1 MKKKREKINARDG
14 FLKTLGINKKGLKKV
29 VKDALSGAQDG
40 ELFLQKIEVS
50 GLVWNDGRIE
60 SSSFFS
66 DEGFGLRRV
75 GGMLTGYVS
84 SDIITVESIKQAG
97 AELRGVF
104 QSGKVYALA
113 EKLPPCPMYSQEIP
127 AEIPIEE
134 KIALLEKVDAYV
146 RSKDPRVTALSI
158 SLSQAREEICI
169 VRADGHFAEEFRPMV
184 RMNISLTLVDGSN
197 TGTGFE
203 GFGGRENESRLF
215 AEWQPYADK
224 AIECARNL
232 LVAEDCPAG
241 EMVVVFGPGWPA
253 VILHEAFGHMLEGDH
268 IFKNTSAFTGMMGER
283 IASEGVTIV
292 DEGSIP
298 GRRGSLS
305 FDDEGTKT
313 QRTVLVKDG
322 VLMAYLHDRLSARV
336 LGAKPTGNGRRES
349 YAHIPMPRMTNTHM
363 LGGTHTPE
371 EIIAATK
378 SGLYAGNMGGGQV
391 DITTGKF
398 VFEVLL
404 AWRIIDGKI
413 TVPIKG
419 ATLIGSGEKVFRFVD
434 MVGNDPALDNGIGA
448 CGKNGQSVPVGVG
461 QPTVRIRAGGLI
473 VGGTQVNVAEEII

>member
-1 MKKKREKINARDG
+1 MKTKREKINASDG
-14 FLKTLGINKKGLKKV
+14 FLKMLGVSKKDLKKV
-29 VKDALSGAQDG
+29 VKDALRGAQDG
-40 ELFLQKIEVS
+40 ELFLQKLEAS

-60 SSSFFS
+60 SSSFYS

-75 GGMLTGYVS
+75 EGMRTGYVS
-84 SDIITVESIKQAG
+84 SDIITVESIKKSG
-97 AELRGVF
+97 EELREVF
-104 QSGKVYALA
+104 AGGKMYASAKKFSPQPLY
-113 EKLPPCPMYSQEIP
+113 PQEIP

-146 RSKDPRVTALSI
+146 RSKDPRVTAVSV
-158 SLSQAREEICI
+158 SLSQAREEVCI
-169 VRADGHFAEEFRPMV
+169 ARADGLFLEEFRPMV
-184 RMNISLTLVDGSN
+184 RMNISLTLVDGAN
-197 TGTGFE
+197 IGTGFE
-203 GFGGRENESRLF
+203 GFGGRENETRLF
-215 AEWQPYADK
+215 TEWQGYADR
-224 AIECARNL
+224 AIECAKNL

-241 EMVVVFGPGWPA
+241 EMAVVFGPGWPA

-268 IFKNTSAFTGMMGER
+268 IFKNTSAFVGMMGEQ
-283 IASEGVTIV
+283 IAAEGVTIV
-292 DEGSIP
+292 DEGSIL

-313 QRTVLVKDG
+313 ERTVLVKDG
-322 VLMAYLHDRLSARV
+322 VLAAYLHDRLSARV

-371 EIIAATK
+371 EIIAATEN
-378 SGLYAGNMGGGQV
+378 GLYAGNMSGGQV

-404 AWRIIDGKI
+404 AWRIENGNL
-413 TVPIKG
+413 TVPVKG
-419 ATLIGSGEKVFRFVD
+419 AMLTGSGEKVFRFVD

-448 CGKNGQSVPVGVG
+448 CGKNGQFVPVGVG
-461 QPTVRIRAGGLI
+461 QPTIRIRAGGLI
-473 VGGTQVNVAEEII
+473 VGGTEMNVTEEML

>member
-1 MKKKREKINARDG
+1 METQKNYADTSEG
-14 FLKTLGINKKGLKKV
+14 FLRTLGVNKESLVKV
-29 VKDALSGAQDG
+29 VKDALSGAEDG
-40 ELFLQKIEVS
+40 ELYLQKIEVS

-60 SSSFFS
+60 SSSFYS

-75 GGMLTGYVS
+75 EGMRTGYVS
-84 SDIITVESIKQAG
+84 SDIISAESIKKSG
-97 AELRGVF
+97 EELRGVF
-104 QSGKVYALA
+104 AGGKTYASA
-113 EKLPPCPMYSQEIP
+113 EKFSPQPLYPQEIP

-134 KIALLEKVDAYV
+134 KIALLGKVDAYV
-146 RSKDPRVTALSI
+146 RSQDSRVTAVSV
-158 SLSQAREEICI
+158 SLSQAREEVCI
-169 VRADGHFAEEFRPMV
+169 VRADGLFLEEFRPMV
-184 RMNISLTLVDGSN
+184 RMNISLTLVDDVK
-197 TGTGFE
+197 TGTGSE

-215 AEWQPYADK
+215 KDWQGYADK

-232 LVAEDCPAG
+232 LVAENCPAG

-268 IFKNTSAFTGMMGER
+268 IFKNTSAFVGMMGEQ
-283 IASEGVTIV
+283 IAASCVTIV
-292 DEGSIP
+292 DEGSIL

-313 QRTVLVKDG
+313 ERTVLVKDG
-322 VLMAYLHDRLSARV
+322 VLAAYLHDRLSARV
-336 LGAKPTGNGRRES
+336 LGVKPTGNGRRES

-363 LGGTHTPE
+363 LGGLHSPE
-371 EIIAATK
+371 DIIK
-378 SGLYAGNMGGGQV
+378 SVKKGLYAGNMSGGQV

-404 AWRIIDGKI
+404 AWRIENGKL
-413 TVPIKG
+413 TVPVKG
-419 ATLIGSGEKVFRFVD
+419 AMLTGSGEKVFLHVD

-461 QPTVRIRAGGLI
+461 QPTIRIRAGGLI
-473 VGGTQVNVAEEII
+473 VGGTQVNVIEEMI